1 MSVETIESEMPLL
14 ILQIQNSVSRNFI
27 LKVIWK
33 KKKKSCTTDYLKTMY
48 QIKEDGTKLPIFAS
62 SHRLY
67 WQSYSF
73 AVRPHKLSSAMCG
86 K

>member
-33 KKKKSCTTDYLKTMY
+33 KKKK
-48 QIKEDGTKLPIFAS
+48 KLH
-62 SHRLY
+62 HRLLKNNVSDKRR
-67 WQSYSF
+67 WDKTANICKQ
-73 AVRPHKLSSAMCG
+73 P
-86 K
+86 

>member
-33 KKKKSCTTDYLKTMY
+33 KKKNCPPDYLKTMY

>member
-27 LKVIWK
+27 LKVIW

-73 AVRPHKLSSAMCG
+73 AVRPHKLSSAMRG

>member
-33 KKKKSCTTDYLKTMY
+33 KKKLH
-48 QIKEDGTKLPIFAS
+48 
-62 SHRLY
+62 HRLLKNNVSDKRR
-67 WQSYSF
+67 WDKTANICKQ
-73 AVRPHKLSSAMCG
+73 P
-86 K
+86 